1 MDDNDR
7 LRALHDAHADD
18 LVAYVT
24 RRTASPDDAA
34 DVIAETFLVAWRRL
48 DDVPPGHEARLWL
61 FGVARRQL
69 ANSRRSTRRRTRLLG
84 RLTDQLGPAL
94 AAAPPGSPP
103 DSPVME
109 AISRLPERDREVLY
123 LVAWE
128 QLSPAE
134 AAVVLGVSPDAAR
147 TRLHRARKRLE
158 AELDIPASTPA
169 LEGTR

>member
-1 MDDNDR
+1 
-7 LRALHDAHADD
+7 
-18 LVAYVT
+18 
-24 RRTASPDDAA
+24 
-34 DVIAETFLVAWRRL
+34 
-48 DDVPPGHEARLWL
+48 
-61 FGVARRQL
+61 
-69 ANSRRSTRRRTRLLG
+69 
-84 RLTDQLGPAL
+84 
-94 AAAPPGSPP
+94 
-103 DSPVME
+103 ME

>member
-1 MDDNDR
+1 MDDTDR

-24 RRTASPDDAA
+24 RRSASPDDAA

-69 ANSRRSTRRRTRLLG
+69 ANTRRSSRRRTRLLG
-84 RLTDQLGPAL
+84 RLTEQLQPAL
-94 AAAPPGSPP
+94 ATAPRHTVVDG
-103 DSPVME
+103 PVVE
-109 AISRLPERDREVLY
+109 AMQRLPERDREVLY

-134 AAVVLGVSPDAAR
+134 AAVVLGVSADAAR
-147 TRLHRARKRLE
+147 TRLHRARRRLE
-158 AELDIPASTPA
+158 AELAVPASTRA
-169 LEGTR
+169 LEETR